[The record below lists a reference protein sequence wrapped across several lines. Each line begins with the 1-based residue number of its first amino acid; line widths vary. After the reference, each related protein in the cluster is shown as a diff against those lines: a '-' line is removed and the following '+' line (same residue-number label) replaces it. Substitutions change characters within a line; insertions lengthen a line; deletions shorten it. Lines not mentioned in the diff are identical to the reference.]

1 MKTDDA
7 LSRHFKD
14 LYDEWGAAIARQDI
28 AWIGRHFAPDFRG
41 SAHPWPTL
49 QVNRAQML
57 DLNRQ
62 ITTMDVR
69 WLAVTAQRFGDTVLA
84 SGVVEYTRESF
95 ALGATI
101 GEGMPTGDELSELVN
116 GKRVLYTGA
125 WRDVAGQWQLF
136 DHHMVGIVNGFER

>member
-1 MKTDDA
+1 MKTDEA
-7 LSRHFKD
+7 LSKQFKD

-28 AWIGRHFAPDFRG
+28 EWIGRHFALDFRG

-62 ITTMDVR
+62 IETMDVR
-69 WLAVTAQRFGDTVLA
+69 WLTVTAQRFGNTVLA
-84 SGVVEYTRESF
+84 SGVVEYTREAF
-95 ALGATI
+95 ATGAKI

-116 GKRVLYTGA
+116 GKCVLYTGA
-125 WRDVAGQWQLF
+125 WRESAGQWQLF
-136 DHHMVGIVNGFER
+136 DHHMVGIVDGFER